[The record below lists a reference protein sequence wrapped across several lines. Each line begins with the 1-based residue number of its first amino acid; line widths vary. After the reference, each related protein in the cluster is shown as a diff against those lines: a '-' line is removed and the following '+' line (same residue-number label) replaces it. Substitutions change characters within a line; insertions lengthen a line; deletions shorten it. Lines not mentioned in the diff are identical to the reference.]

1 MGELQ
6 LACLH
11 VPMIEAREA
20 ASYLSFPAKSIKTL
34 SFAFLFLPPNE
45 YPRTRSDW
53 GGRGGDIVRHLHGGA
68 IPKPDVSREHTGTF
82 NPDLGALT
90 TTGLGTELPV
100 GLGRSSTPWAE
111 KGKACSQKSS
121 NHLELSHPWHVFS
134 FLFIGF

>member
-1 MGELQ
+1 MLFTHKNGKCMEGMHWLSD
-6 LACLH
+6 LLLCISLLSRSCTLPIL
-11 VPMIEAREA
+11 VTLNNY
-20 ASYLSFPAKSIKTL
+20 AS
-34 SFAFLFLPPNE
+34 
-45 YPRTRSDW
+45 PRTRSDW

-90 TTGLGTELPV
+90 TAGLGTELPV